1 MSRKRQN
8 ITLPAD
14 LILDVRIFAN
24 AKIVYAVLKTFRKNN
39 VKADSP
45 SFLSS
50 AANAQSVSVTVTHGA
65 IIEKSSL
72 SHHTVVKSLNTLE
85 TAGWIF
91 QERSLGA
98 ANKYYF
104 TAPVV

>member
-24 AKIVYAVLKTFRKNN
+24 AKIVYAQLKTFPTNK

-45 SFLSS
+45 SSPSS
-50 AANAQSVSVTVTHGA
+50 AAAATSVTVTHSA
-65 IIEKSSL
+65 MIERSGL
-72 SHHTVVKSLNTLE
+72 SRHTIVKSLNRLE
-85 TAGWIF
+85 AAGWIM
-91 QERSLGA
+91 QERSLGS
-98 ANKYYF
+98 ANKYHF
-104 TAPVV
+104 TSPVI